1 MLFPSTTLRRRLA
14 NSNPATLNLFA
25 VSAAFATYF
34 CMYAFRK
41 PFAAATYDG
50 LSWEFLGASLDL
62 KTALVISQI
71 VGYAASKFVG
81 IKVCSEA
88 RRDERP
94 WLLVGL
100 IAAAE
105 AALLLFAIVPQSWKP
120 AALLLNG
127 LPLGMVWG
135 LVVQYLE
142 GRRTSEFLLA
152 GLSCSFILSSGVVK
166 DVGRALMFPAAEG
179 PASWFAWLPPVS
191 EFWMP
196 AVTGAIFLPL
206 FLLSV
211 WLLNHLPEPTAAD
224 VAERTKR
231 APMDAASRAQFLRRF
246 FPGIVLL
253 LIAYF
258 FLTAFRDFRD
268 NYMVDVLNEMGDSYA
283 ESGASLS
290 RMELAVAL
298 VVLATMASLSLV
310 HDNQRG
316 LLAVF
321 AVMIAGVGML
331 GGATYLRQVGV
342 LSGFWWMTL
351 LGMGS
356 YLAYVPYNSLL
367 FDRLLASTRV
377 TGTAVFAIYV
387 ADAAGYVGSILTQLL
402 KDLAWGG
409 NSRLS
414 FLTNLSYTVCGVA
427 ALSLAGSCYYF
438 LRRSKPQRHVQ
449 QVANYPSLPTAVG
462 MELDPEA

>member
-1 MLFPSTTLRRRLA
+1 
-14 NSNPATLNLFA
+14 
-25 VSAAFATYF
+25 
-34 CMYAFRK
+34 
-41 PFAAATYDG
+41 
-50 LSWEFLGASLDL
+50 
-62 KTALVISQI
+62 
-71 VGYAASKFVG
+71 
-81 IKVCSEA
+81 
-88 RRDERP
+88 
-94 WLLVGL
+94 
-100 IAAAE
+100 
-105 AALLLFAIVPQSWKP
+105 
-120 AALLLNG
+120 
-127 LPLGMVWG
+127 
-135 LVVQYLE
+135 
-142 GRRTSEFLLA
+142 
-152 GLSCSFILSSGVVK
+152 
-166 DVGRALMFPAAEG
+166 
-179 PASWFAWLPPVS
+179 
-191 EFWMP
+191 
-196 AVTGAIFLPL
+196 
-206 FLLSV
+206 
-211 WLLNHLPEPTAAD
+211 
-224 VAERTKR
+224 
-231 APMDAASRAQFLRRF
+231 MDAASRAQFLRRF